1 MWLRNIESDSVR
13 TGIAEMRQ
21 NSHTFLIFSIF
32 LVHEVCLLFI
42 LYAILPSCSIPLLS
56 IFAHSFCNILTRIEA
71 TLPVHNPYHTRP
83 LGQREAPVTGTP
95 VSAAF
100 EANQREMQ
108 LKMLVSAPYES
119 VSSPLEP
126 FSTVFGLIKM
136 MQRMQSRADDL
147 TT

>member
-21 NSHTFLIFSIF
+21 NSHTFLIFSFF

-42 LYAILPSCSIPLLS
+42 LYPILPS
-56 IFAHSFCNILTRIEA
+56 CNILTRIEA
-71 TLPVHNPYHTRP
+71 TLPVHNPYHTGP
-83 LGQREAPVTGTP
+83 LGQRGLPSLVRP

-100 EANQREMQ
+100 EAIQREMQ
-108 LKMLVSAPYES
+108 LKMLVSARYKS

-126 FSTVFGLIKM
+126 FSTVFGLMK
-136 MQRMQSRADDL
+136 RMQSRADDL